1 MNNRKIEKEIEI
13 LLDKSRLTPSSRML
27 KLKEKFPIV
36 SEADSRHQLWDFDS
50 HDIRLAK
57 IYASLQIE
65 DKKRNPEYNPYDERN
80 PEQKMGD
87 AFWGLLGE
95 IAFEQ
100 FLWESGL
107 LYYWA
112 RRRLGYFER
121 KEPYD
126 FLIPLKSGK
135 VRKLEIITTPDYAK
149 AIHLILPES
158 EWKLSWDYLIP
169 CKIIDSHINEPTA
182 EIKGTALFFG
192 YETKQDFQGKDSLW
206 KYRRKGEYPC
216 IRRAGYVR
224 PIGRGSCKPLKELVE
239 TLKKDGAIL
248 RPYKSK
254 DEKERASH
262 VVW

>member
-149 AIHLILPES
+149 AVISDDKAFLKVLSKHNIPFITPSNIIVSFVELGIMTRKEGLRCLNILKPYVSKET
-158 EWKLSWDYLIP
+158 YLRARR
-169 CKIIDSHINEPTA
+169 IIE
-182 EIKGTALFFG
+182 GG
-192 YETKQDFQGKDSLW
+192 G
-206 KYRRKGEYPC
+206 
-216 IRRAGYVR
+216 
-224 PIGRGSCKPLKELVE
+224 
-239 TLKKDGAIL
+239 
-248 RPYKSK
+248 
-254 DEKERASH
+254 
-262 VVW
+262 